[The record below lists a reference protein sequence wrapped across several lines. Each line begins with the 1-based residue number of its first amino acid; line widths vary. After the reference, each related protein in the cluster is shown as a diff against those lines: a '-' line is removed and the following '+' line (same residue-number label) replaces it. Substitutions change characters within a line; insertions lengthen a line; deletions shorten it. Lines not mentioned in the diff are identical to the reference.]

1 MSTSHLDR
9 KELKAPDAFL
19 AKTGALFKVVR
30 QNARALF
37 VAAAVALVGSAG
49 YILYQNAKA
58 EKEMKA
64 ENELYAAKKSFV
76 ETMSK
81 LPKGDAKAAQDWKA
95 NSKADFER
103 FEALARKLPNTAA
116 AYDAWMTLGNINF
129 ELGSSDAAAAER
141 AAQYFEKASTIAQG
155 KSLQATALYAK
166 AYALETLGKYDEA
179 IGALSRLLDSD
190 FKGLKADSLIALAR
204 NNELKGDKANAVKL
218 YEQFM
223 KDFPDSTMNKSVEA
237 ILARLK
243 K

>member
-19 AKTGALFKVVR
+19 MKTGALFKVVQR
-30 QNARALF
+30 NARVLLVA
-37 VAAAVALVGSAG
+37 VAAALVGSAG
-49 YILYQNAKA
+49 YVLYQNAKA
-58 EKEMKA
+58 EKEMRA
-64 ENELYAAKKSFV
+64 ESELYAAKKRFV

-95 NSKADFER
+95 DSKADFER
-103 FEALARKLPNTAA
+103 FEALARKLPDTTA

-129 ELGSSDAAAAER
+129 EVGSFDTASAEKAVQYFDRAAA
-141 AAQYFEKASTIAQG
+141 IARG
-155 KSLQATALYAK
+155 KNLQAIALYSK
-166 AYALETLGKYDEA
+166 AYALENLGKYDEA
-179 IGALSRLLDSD
+179 IGVLSRLVESD
-190 FKGLKADSLIALAR
+190 FKGLKADSLVALAR

-218 YEQFM
+218 YEQFL
-223 KDFPDSTMNKSVEA
+223 KDFPDSMIGKSVEA